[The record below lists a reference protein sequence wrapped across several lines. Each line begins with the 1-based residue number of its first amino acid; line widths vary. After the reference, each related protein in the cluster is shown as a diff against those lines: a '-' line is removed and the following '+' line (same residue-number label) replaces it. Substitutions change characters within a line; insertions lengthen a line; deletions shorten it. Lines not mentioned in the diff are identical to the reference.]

1 MFLKSLSLK
10 GFKSFADPA
19 VLEFEPGIT
28 VVVGPNGS
36 GKSNVVDAVA
46 WVLGA
51 QGPRTVRSAKMED
64 VIFMGT
70 ANRPALGRAEVT
82 LTIDNS
88 AGKLATD
95 LAEITI
101 TRTLFRSGDS
111 EYSINGAPCR
121 LLDIQELLSDTGVG
135 RQQHVIISQGHL
147 DAILEARPEDRRA
160 VIEEAAGVLKYRRRR
175 ERSERRLASTEEN
188 LERLFDLVREVK
200 RQIRPL
206 ERQAAAARS
215 YTGLSDELRAVRLFV
230 AGTELRAL
238 DQRHAQGTQAQ
249 TELTATEARL
259 GNALTLLD
267 ADTDRTADEMSAQR
281 ESDLASALG
290 RSEGMVERARGL
302 SGVLRERQRSLAQ
315 ALDAA
320 ADADVVST
328 LESEG
333 ARLAG
338 ELEATETEMATLA
351 PDQDAVAAAELEATD
366 ELHAHLD
373 AWGDGAELR
382 QAEEAVT
389 VAEGQVGSLEHA
401 LERDR
406 RALAQLTARLAS
418 TERRAGL
425 LEGEDHELSERVA
438 ETEQARHHLQ
448 TVVAETESAHGRS
461 LRRLDSA
468 EQALRQAEQE
478 LARSTARADALER
491 ALDEARGAA
500 GAELLA
506 GIDGVVGTL
515 LDVVDVDAG
524 WEEAFEAAVG
534 AAVAAVVVSGSQPAK
549 AALSRLRQGGAT
561 GAVLALTGSR
571 AGGDATGPGGA
582 GVGGADVVPA
592 GTESIRRHV
601 RPHAGGGAIVGLDAV
616 LDTLLARSCCALGSW
631 SDAIDLALAR
641 PDLVVVTRE
650 GDRFSPSGW
659 RVRAAGGVVTAALV
673 DEARARADAATQS
686 AGEAAEERTRA
697 RSEVETTRTAAAE
710 AVRSDDRNEVAHETA
725 RVAHQRV
732 ASDLMA
738 LAAELEEVRR
748 DHAELDERIAR
759 DTTRAAT
766 LRAELPRLED
776 IRARAGARMAEAR
789 RERQAIDERI
799 AEVALSRS
807 EWEVRSAGLAER
819 RRVLTERL
827 EEVERRLTGH
837 ADERREAAARRTR
850 LDADATAVARLLE
863 VIAAAQE
870 RLDSALAEL
879 RERYRLQLEAV
890 KAGGARLEELR
901 RQRAASEHELA
912 AARSRLQK
920 IELDLVEAT
929 IRRETVVET
938 LRHDL
943 ACTPDDAVAAPAPEL
958 AEGVDPPSR
967 IEQLETELAALG
979 PVNPLAL
986 EELSELGER
995 HQFLEAQV
1003 EDVRHARRELHHVIR
1018 TLDEEIM
1025 HVFDSAFAD
1034 VNEHFSTL
1042 VNSLF
1047 PGGTGRLSLTDP
1059 EDLLDTGVD
1068 VEVRPAGRNV
1078 RRLSLLSGGERSLVA
1093 LAFLFAVFRS
1103 RPSPFYLMDEVE
1115 AALDDVNLQR
1125 FLGLVHEFR
1134 GEAQLIIVSHQKRT
1148 MEAADALYGVT
1159 MAPGGSSKVVSQ
1171 KVPRDRVDPD
1181 IGIEAADGPGEAG
1194 DGAGGWAD
1202 RPGDGTSGGPEAGGG
1217 QYRDIAVDAAVAE
1230 STSVDD
1236 LVGSVGDDAS
1246 RSGSDPTAAVPSA
1259 GAPADLTGEAT
1270 GDPGDEKKK
1279 EDETEDVAIG
1289 PPAHGPDSEGEPRF
1303 VPAPHVD
1310 PVPVPDAAFSAEF
1323 IFEPATDGADA
1334 ADGTDEA
1341 EPAHAEPS
1349 EPGPP
1354 ATDPSEPEAA
1364 DEFRLQD
1371 ELDQA
1376 PFADGVPD
1384 GTTGSSPAAGTARR
1398 KSEPGIGPGGWQP
1411 RVVRP
1416 ERVGGSEP

>member
-175 ERSERRLASTEEN
+175 ERSERRLAATEEN

-215 YTGLSDELRAVRLFV
+215 SAGLSDELRAVRLYM

-238 DQRHAQGTQAQ
+238 DQRHATGEEARAQ
-249 TELTATEARL
+249 LTASEARL
-259 GNALTLLD
+259 RGALAQLD
-267 ADTDRTADEMSAQR
+267 ADTERTADEMSTQR

-290 RSEGMVERARGL
+290 RTEGMVERSRGL

-328 LESEG
+328 LEAES
-333 ARLAG
+333 ARLSG
-338 ELEATETEMATLA
+338 ELAATEAEEATLA
-351 PDQDAVAAAELEATD
+351 PEQDTVAEREAAATAELEA
-366 ELHAHLD
+366 HLA

-382 QAEEAVT
+382 RAEEAVT
-389 VAEGQVGSLEHA
+389 VAEGQVSSLEHA

-406 RALAQLTARLAS
+406 RALAQLTARLAA
-418 TERRAGL
+418 TERRSGL
-425 LEGEDHELSERVA
+425 LEGEDHELGERVA

-448 TVVAETESAHGRS
+448 AVVAETEAAHGRATH
-461 LRRLDSA
+461 RLDAA

-515 LDVVDVDAG
+515 LDVVEVDAG
-524 WEEAFEAAVG
+524 WEDAFEAAVG
-534 AAVAAVVVSGSQPAK
+534 ASVAAVVVSGSQPAR

-561 GAVLALTGSR
+561 GAVLALTG
-571 AGGDATGPGGA
+571 ATGA
-582 GVGGADVVPA
+582 GGADTGGPGTTPP

-601 RPHAGGGAIVGLDAV
+601 RPHVGGRDIHGLEAV
-616 LDTLLARSCCALGSW
+616 LDTLLAGSCCALGGW
-631 SDAIDLALAR
+631 SEAIDLALAR

-659 RVRAAGGVVTAALV
+659 RVRAGGGVVTAALV
-673 DEARARADAATQS
+673 EEARNRADVATVAVGEATDERTQARAEV
-686 AGEAAEERTRA
+686 EATRA
-697 RSEVETTRTAAAE
+697 AAAE
-710 AVRSDDRNEVAHETA
+710 ATRADDRNEVAYQTA
-725 RVAHQRV
+725 RAAHQRV
-732 ASDLMA
+732 AGDRVA
-738 LAAELEEVRR
+738 LAAELAEVHR
-748 DHAELDERIAR
+748 DHAELDGRIAR
-759 DTTRAAT
+759 DTARVVG
-766 LRAELPRLED
+766 LRAELPRLEEART
-776 IRARAGARMAEAR
+776 RAAERMAEAR

-799 AEVALSRS
+799 AEAALLRS
-807 EWEVRSAGLAER
+807 EWEVRSAGLVER
-819 RRVLTERL
+819 RRVLAERL
-827 EEVERRLTGH
+827 SEIERRLTGH
-837 ADERREAAARRTR
+837 ADERREAAERRTR
-850 LDADATAVARLLE
+850 LEADATAVARLLD
-863 VIAAAQE
+863 VVAGAQA
-870 RLDSALAEL
+870 RLDSALSDL

-901 RQRAASEHELA
+901 RQRSASEHELA

-943 ACTPDDAVAAPAPEL
+943 ACTPDEALAAPAPEL
-958 AEGVDPPSR
+958 PEDTDPPTR
-967 IEQLETELAALG
+967 IGQLEAELAALG

-986 EELSELGER
+986 EELSELNER

-1003 EDVRHARRELHHVIR
+1003 EDVRNARRELHHVIR

-1171 KVPRDRVDPD
+1171 KVRKDTVGPDGTVEPPDGLVERTDDEAEQGGARESAASVEPDVAAGPHVDPLPVPD
-1181 IGIEAADGPGEAG
+1181 AGFSPGFIAELTSEPADG
-1194 DGAGGWAD
+1194 DV
-1202 RPGDGTSGGPEAGGG
+1202 GPE
-1217 QYRDIAVDAAVAE
+1217 
-1230 STSVDD
+1230 DD
-1236 LVGSVGDDAS
+1236 GPEDDGPDEDGPVGSVGP
-1246 RSGSDPTAAVPSA
+1246 SG
-1259 GAPADLTGEAT
+1259 LEEAL
-1270 GDPGDEKKK
+1270 DE
-1279 EDETEDVAIG
+1279 
-1289 PPAHGPDSEGEPRF
+1289 
-1303 VPAPHVD
+1303 
-1310 PVPVPDAAFSAEF
+1310 
-1323 IFEPATDGADA
+1323 
-1334 ADGTDEA
+1334 
-1341 EPAHAEPS
+1341 
-1349 EPGPP
+1349 
-1354 ATDPSEPEAA
+1354 
-1364 DEFRLQD
+1364 
-1371 ELDQA
+1371 A
-1376 PFADGVPD
+1376 PFAPGVPGAPSTP
-1384 GTTGSSPAAGTARR
+1384 GTD
-1398 KSEPGIGPGGWQP
+1398 PGGWQP
-1411 RVVRP
+1411 RVIRP
-1416 ERVGGSEP
+1416 ERVGGTES